1 MNPTR
6 LTAIVMFAFALSG
19 CAAQQP
25 GRDPIVDMK
34 GVDPAQYEEDLA
46 VCKQYAEQVGVARDT
61 ATGALVGAA
70 IGGLAGAAADDSD
83 SAKRAAG
90 VGAVVGGAHGAFSG
104 IEERDRVIRS
114 CLRNRG
120 YAVLN

>member
-1 MNPTR
+1 
-6 LTAIVMFAFALSG
+6 MFAFALSG

-34 GVDPAQYEEDLA
+34 GVDPVQYEEDLA

>member
-1 MNPTR
+1 MNLRGLSATLMIATV
-6 LTAIVMFAFALSG
+6 LTG
-19 CAAQQP
+19 CAAQQA

-34 GVDPAQYEEDLA
+34 GVDPVQYEEDLA

-70 IGGLAGAAADDSD
+70 IGGLAGAAANDSD

>member
-1 MNPTR
+1 MLACA
-6 LTAIVMFAFALSG
+6 LTG

-25 GRDPIVDMK
+25 GRAPIVDMK
-34 GVDPAQYEEDLA
+34 GVDPVQYEEDLA
-46 VCKQYAEQVGVARDT
+46 VCKQYAEQVGVAKDT

-83 SAKRAAG
+83 AAKRAAG

-120 YAVLN
+120 YVVLN